1 MLPSSSWCRIRQS
14 PASRRILER
23 RPPPPIS
30 SPCSIVHAASLP
42 SPPAS
47 ISTDASSANGE
58 GVDGLELVREQHH
71 VIEEGKQG
79 GAQRLVRKPYLCSMV
94 TDSVVPGFFVESEK
108 ILWALRSDPAVEDF
122 LWQVARPLA
131 FLIRGCGIKLRQ
143 EQE

>member
-71 VIEEGKQG
+71 VIE
-79 GAQRLVRKPYLCSMV
+79 
-94 TDSVVPGFFVESEK
+94 DEK